1 MSISCVLISPKRKL
15 AGKLLIMQKILHFT
29 GHFLVEGTAGSS
41 VLNKFSDGNT
51 SDPKNS
57 DHLNGTDKQKQ
68 SKGIKS
74 FESSYGKGN
83 AIDVLDTDDLL
94 QNKTSKIKLH
104 RRWNISK
111 VDDFETI
118 FTIFFFF
125 AFCLILSFSV
135 FICYL

>member
-1 MSISCVLISPKRKL
+1 
-15 AGKLLIMQKILHFT
+15 MQKVLHFT

-41 VLNKFSDGNT
+41 VLNKISDGNT

-57 DHLNGTDKQKQ
+57 DHLNATDKQKQ

-74 FESSYGKGN
+74 FESNYGKGN
-83 AIDVLDTDDLL
+83 VFDVLDIDDLL

-118 FTIFFFF
+118 CNLFFFLHF
-125 AFCLILSFSV
+125 VLYYYSL
-135 FICYL
+135 YLFVTL

>member
-15 AGKLLIMQKILHFT
+15 AGQLLIMQNFLHFT

-74 FESSYGKGN
+74 
-83 AIDVLDTDDLL
+83 
-94 QNKTSKIKLH
+94 SKIKLH

-111 VDDFETI
+111 VDDFETL
-118 FTIFFFF
+118 FTIFF
-125 AFCLILSFSV
+125 LYSV
-135 FICYL
+135 LYYHSLYLFVICDASDKICSLDSIFVTVHCNRDFLQ